1 MRRIP
6 QLFDLTGRVA
16 LVTGGAGHIGLAAC
30 EALTEQGAIVVVSD
44 LRQEACD
51 ARARSLCDHVGR
63 EDAAI
68 GIAADLSSEPH
79 VRGLV
84 ADAETRFG
92 RLDVVIHNAA
102 FTGATRRPGWAEP
115 FASQSLDAWRAAM
128 AVNLDSAF
136 VLAQAA
142 APALAAAPAG
152 AVLLVGSIYGVLGP
166 QWSLYEDTA
175 MVNPAAYG
183 ASKAG
188 LIQLARYL
196 ATAMAPVRVNA
207 MSPGGVLRGQDERF
221 RARYEERTPLGR
233 MAVEEDFKGA
243 VAFLVSDAAAYVTGQ
258 NLMVDGGWTAW

>member
-1 MRRIP
+1 MRRIR

-16 LVTGGAGHIGLAAC
+16 LVTGGAGHIGLAVC
-30 EALTEQGAIVVVSD
+30 EALTEQGATVIVSD
-44 LRQEACD
+44 LAQHACD
-51 ARARSLCDHVGR
+51 ARARMLCEHVGR
-63 EDAAI
+63 EDAAV
-68 GIAADLSSEPH
+68 GMAADLTSESE
-79 VRGLV
+79 VRALV
-84 ADAETRFG
+84 SGAVARLG

-102 FTGATRRPGWAEP
+102 FTGATRHAGWAEA
-115 FASQSLDAWRAAM
+115 FASQTLEAWRTAM

-152 AVLLVGSIYGVLGP
+152 ALLLVGSIYGVLGP
-166 QWSLYEDTA
+166 QWSLYEETA
-175 MVNPAAYG
+175 MTNPAAYG

-196 ATAMAPVRVNA
+196 ATAMAPVRVNC

-221 RARYEERTPLGR
+221 RRRYEARTPLGR